1 MPAAGRMNGE
11 STAALKQ
18 AETENGLQITGN
30 DVILKDMES
39 ILVGIWKKNPLEE
52 YDNQLGK
59 IQQEK
64 LQLKQRMEELE
75 NLEKNTL
82 EDRKDVGLRMYM
94 RAEKR
99 ERLLSEA
106 EELGFSHELIEELR
120 KKTKD
125 WNQDNITNEIIDEFE
140 NLKFYIEKQ
149 APYRKN
155 PLYFLGGITN
165 IVGGNENDD

>member
-1 MPAAGRMNGE
+1 
-11 STAALKQ
+11 
-18 AETENGLQITGN
+18 
-30 DVILKDMES
+30 MES

-82 EDRKDVGLRMYM
+82 EDRKDVGLRLYM
-94 RAEKR
+94 KEEKR
-99 ERLLSEA
+99 ESVLSEA

-120 KKTKD
+120 NKTKD

-140 NLKFYIEKQ
+140 NLNFYIKKQ

-165 IVGGNENDD
+165 IVGGNENGD

>member
-1 MPAAGRMNGE
+1 
-11 STAALKQ
+11 
-18 AETENGLQITGN
+18 
-30 DVILKDMES
+30 MES

-94 RAEKR
+94 R
-99 ERLLSEA
+99 
-106 EELGFSHELIEELR
+106 
-120 KKTKD
+120 
-125 WNQDNITNEIIDEFE
+125 Q
-140 NLKFYIEKQ
+140 
-149 APYRKN
+149 KN
-155 PLYFLGGITN
+155 
-165 IVGGNENDD
+165 